1 MMNYKELIENFIP
14 LDNREATDKKM
25 FLELINLLNDDILK
39 RSTSFAHITSSAIVL
54 NEDLDKVLMVYH
66 NIYDSWSWIG
76 GHADGCGSLYKV
88 ALKELEEETGV
99 TNVTPIK
106 KDIISIEVLPV
117 KSHTKNGEIV
127 SPHLH
132 LNTTFAFIAQ
142 EKEPLRV
149 KEDENS
155 GVIWIKISE
164 LKNKV
169 KEKDMI
175 PIYEKIIERA
185 IINKVI

>member
-1 MMNYKELIENFIP
+1 MMDYKELINEFIP
-14 LDNREATDKKM
+14 LDDREVSDKKI
-25 FLELINLLNDDILK
+25 FLELINLLNDDVLK
-39 RSTSFAHITSSAIVL
+39 RDTSFAHVTASIIVL
-54 NEDLDKVLMVYH
+54 NESLDKVLMVYH

-76 GHADGCGSLYKV
+76 GHADGDSNLYKV

-99 TNVTPIK
+99 KNVTPIK

-117 KSHTKNGEIV
+117 KSHTKHGKIV

-132 LNTTFAFIAQ
+132 LNTTFAFIAK
-142 EKEPLRV
+142 ENEPLRV
-149 KEDENS
+149 KKDENS
-155 GVIWIKISE
+155 GVMWIEISE